1 MPVWCMEHANKL
13 SSVKLNTAK
22 WLKSRPLLTKVIK
35 SFCLFLFDNSFFF
48 KISIFFYKF
57 MKTETLIEE
66 TAINQWATWTKC
78 VTLILCEAKTQ
89 RSACSASIT
98 VHFMKFIVWN
108 RDSIYSPSP
117 SCGTGGASE
126 LINFHRNQTGVNYS
140 DWIHPE

>member
-1 MPVWCMEHANKL
+1 M
-13 SSVKLNTAK
+13 
-22 WLKSRPLLTKVIK
+22 IK
-35 SFCLFLFDNSFFF
+35 IQAFADKGDKKFLFVFVWQQFFL

-108 RDSIYSPSP
+108 RDSIYSPPPAVGQGAPP
-117 SCGTGGASE
+117 S
-126 LINFHRNQTGVNYS
+126 
-140 DWIHPE
+140 W